1 MRNVFLE
8 SGFVSMN
15 KAGEELCGDRV
26 EIINKDDFSIVVLS
40 DGLGSGVKANILS
53 TLTSKIIATMMAG
66 GMDIE
71 ECVTTIA
78 ETLPICSV
86 RQIAYATFS
95 ILMVRKNGECYMAQY
110 DNPKIILLREGKE
123 FDYPCEEKIIGG
135 KKILESRFRANIGDM
150 YILMS
155 DGAIHA
161 GIGKLLNWGWLR
173 EDVVKYAELKFTP
186 EMAAKTMAVTIG
198 EACRELYLK
207 EPGDDTTVAALKV
220 RQRQV
225 VNLMIGPPA
234 DKKDD
239 AKVLEL
245 FFSKEGRH
253 IVCGGTTSHLVS
265 GYLGKPIETNINYE
279 DPSIPPIAR
288 IEGVDL
294 VTEGVIT
301 IGRVV
306 EIARKYSSSTDFSL
320 LWKHKDD
327 GASQIARMLF
337 EDATDINFFV
347 GRAINPSHQNPN
359 LPINFDIKLSLIEEL
374 ARHLER
380 SEKKVKVN
388 FY

>member
-1 MRNVFLE
+1 MKDVFLE

-26 EIINKDDFSIVVLS
+26 EIINNEEFSIVVLS

-53 TLTSKIIATMMAG
+53 TLTSKIIATMMAE

-86 RQIAYATFS
+86 RQVAYATFS
-95 ILMVRKNGECYMAQY
+95 ILVVHKNGDCYMAQY
-110 DNPKIILLREGKE
+110 DNPKIILLRRGKE
-123 FDYPCEEKIIGG
+123 YNYPCEEKVIGG
-135 KKILESRFRANIGDM
+135 KKILETRFTAEIGDM

-173 EDVVKYAELKFTP
+173 EDVVKYAELKFTQD
-186 EMAAKTMAVTIG
+186 MAAKTMAVTIG

-207 EPGDDTTVAALKV
+207 EPGDDTTVAVLKV

-239 AKVLEL
+239 QKVLEL
-245 FFSKEGRH
+245 FFGTPGKR

-320 LWKHKDD
+320 LWKDKND
-327 GASQIARMLF
+327 GASQIAHMLF
-337 EDATDINFFV
+337 EDATDVNFFV

-359 LPINFDIKLSLIEEL
+359 LPITFDIKLSLIEEL

-380 SEKKVKVN
+380 MEKKVKVN
-388 FY
+388 FN